1 MTPYPAPAPIP
12 SQELTALVGSKWC
25 ETHQTL
31 VVALDKK
38 HLNPKEA
45 MHKIWAICPDY
56 NLVIVDDFV
65 DVNNLSDVAWRALG
79 NTDWRRDLEISRDTI
94 DHYASG
100 DLPRSFI
107 GLDATSKTA
116 EDGHPRGWPEEIFM
130 TDDIVK
136 KVDERWSAY
145 GLQ

>member
-1 MTPYPAPAPIP
+1 
-12 SQELTALVGSKWC
+12 
-25 ETHQTL
+25 
-31 VVALDKK
+31 
-38 HLNPKEA
+38 
-45 MHKIWAICPDY
+45 
-56 NLVIVDDFV
+56 
-65 DVNNLSDVAWRALG
+65 VAWRALG
-79 NTDWRRDLEISRDTI
+79 NTDWRRDLVLSNGAF
-94 DHYASG
+94 DHYASA

-130 TDDIVK
+130 SDEIIK